1 MSELDKIKKIQNIRE
16 LSSYLGYSVSSLS
29 YLLYSPAYGKKYS
42 SLIINKKNGGIRNIS
57 VPEKRLLTLQKR
69 LAKKLQ
75 KCYEEISYKFTSK
88 TNSILMENIR
98 KSVTHGFRKNLSIQS
113 NAICHINSKII
124 LNIDLKDFFPSINFG
139 RVRGFFIKN
148 SFFQLNEKV
157 ATVIAQIVCY
167 KNELPQG
174 APTSPVISNLI
185 TTPMDIRILNLVKNK
200 GVFYTR
206 YADDLTFSTKLNKFP
221 EEFLIISEN
230 LSYCLG
236 NKLEKIILDSGFI
249 INNEK
254 IRIQL
259 RKSKQTVTGIVVNK
273 KVNVDRKYYK
283 LLRAQCHSLFTKGYY
298 IDNGIKIFREEYD
311 KLKSLEGKLNFA
323 FYTNSYCKIIN
334 ELQLE
339 QKNINHKKNKFSS
352 FSQLDNGKN
361 KVNNKEVSSS
371 VAIKNLYLFYLFYL
385 FYKNFVNISKTILLC
400 EGQTDVSYLKL
411 ANKKMEFCSDIA
423 ISYIKTDGI
432 LKKYSDFIGGTS
444 KIIKF
449 IVYYNNNLKKF
460 NISLCYPVIILVDR
474 DNAGEQVVTKYK
486 SQYDKEYKVL
496 TDDITYYNNTN
507 NLYLINLPKILD
519 KEEVQIENYLGDD
532 ILKNGINGKKL
543 NLSNKNTEN
552 GEVGKERFFKLISK
566 HRDQVDFSYFKLVFD
581 EIQKIERNFFERFGD
596 SKFNQ

>member
-206 YADDLTFSTKLNKFP
+206 YA
-221 EEFLIISEN
+221 ECE
-230 LSYCLG
+230 
-236 NKLEKIILDSGFI
+236 
-249 INNEK
+249 
-254 IRIQL
+254 
-259 RKSKQTVTGIVVNK
+259 
-273 KVNVDRKYYK
+273 
-283 LLRAQCHSLFTKGYY
+283 
-298 IDNGIKIFREEYD
+298 
-311 KLKSLEGKLNFA
+311 
-323 FYTNSYCKIIN
+323 
-334 ELQLE
+334 
-339 QKNINHKKNKFSS
+339 SS
-352 FSQLDNGKN
+352 
-361 KVNNKEVSSS
+361 
-371 VAIKNLYLFYLFYL
+371 
-385 FYKNFVNISKTILLC
+385 
-400 EGQTDVSYLKL
+400 
-411 ANKKMEFCSDIA
+411 
-423 ISYIKTDGI
+423 
-432 LKKYSDFIGGTS
+432 
-444 KIIKF
+444 
-449 IVYYNNNLKKF
+449 
-460 NISLCYPVIILVDR
+460 
-474 DNAGEQVVTKYK
+474 
-486 SQYDKEYKVL
+486 
-496 TDDITYYNNTN
+496 
-507 NLYLINLPKILD
+507 
-519 KEEVQIENYLGDD
+519 
-532 ILKNGINGKKL
+532 
-543 NLSNKNTEN
+543 
-552 GEVGKERFFKLISK
+552 
-566 HRDQVDFSYFKLVFD
+566 
-581 EIQKIERNFFERFGD
+581 
-596 SKFNQ
+596 